1 MRSTSNSTRNVHP
14 TTHFRP
20 FSTALPRVLVPAEPA
35 IAAPWLVFAAMA
47 SSHASGRSC
56 QFVRVVK
63 PRGPKP
69 KRRGY
74 SATRERRQ
82 TTDHEHAEPS
92 VLREHRVS
100 DVTLPTTP
108 CSTHSE
114 SHRRRP
120 RQERETSGTD
130 NVRQPYTGLAAV
142 EHIIEDIVDYDVAT
156 KLFEHYFV
164 QPNTASPFVL
174 TPVIRQQSVLD
185 PQNPRTTSPALTL
198 TILWMCSLTAQ
209 TPTLFMPHQRRAVQ
223 QRLGNLAQAHVDEYI
238 RQRTNG
244 ARSIDRSPSASVTAA
259 REPSSQ
265 RAQQPEER
273 EGIDDFLA
281 LLLLTIFRT
290 SEDSKHDCPRMW
302 QEVVEDAR
310 KLELHLLDEAALN
323 AASPDLFPSQG
334 NLTIRDLEAKEECR
348 RTFWMLFALDRHW
361 ALCYNKMPLILEQDC
376 QVYNP
381 LPDAVWQDDYLPSD
395 TLLHRRHPGPNCRIH
410 GRGLFE
416 WFLPLMTVLGDI
428 IWLHHQRM
436 HPRMSLLINN
446 GETSRID
453 EALAKLE
460 ADILDVP
467 WHRGQ
472 RLPQD
477 ADASTSAIQLYCQF
491 LIHVLYILLHG
502 RWDALDMLVPP
513 SAAEAPVAAVSID
526 DPCQMAL
533 SDWVTSDHFSTC
545 GSHAIAAAETISQ
558 ILNVDPELAYMPYLF
573 GIYLLQGSFILLFF
587 ASRMPEVGERPNES
601 VGHACETII
610 RAHEI
615 CFATLNVDYQRN
627 FRKVMRGVLHDARQ
641 GLGYAQLLLHDANGN
656 VNAMD
661 ASPRS
666 ATEMQNESPATHR
679 NSARLQGNYEH
690 LISVL
695 SVYRWTKGYSGLAV

>member
-1 MRSTSNSTRNVHP
+1 M
-14 TTHFRP
+14 
-20 FSTALPRVLVPAEPA
+20 
-35 IAAPWLVFAAMA
+35 
-47 SSHASGRSC
+47 
-56 QFVRVVK
+56 
-63 PRGPKP
+63 
-69 KRRGY
+69 
-74 SATRERRQ
+74 
-82 TTDHEHAEPS
+82 
-92 VLREHRVS
+92 S
-100 DVTLPTTP
+100 DVHFPTTP
-108 CSTHSE
+108 CSTHSDPQQ
-114 SHRRRP
+114 RRVRHEQDP
-120 RQERETSGTD
+120 TGTD
-130 NVRQPYTGLAAV
+130 HSRQPDTGLAAI
-142 EHIIEDIVDYDVAT
+142 EHIIEDIIERDVAT

-164 QPNTASPFVL
+164 QPNTSLFTSASPFVL

-185 PQNPRTTSPALTL
+185 SQNPRTTSPALTL
-198 TILWMCSLTAQ
+198 TILWICSLTAQ
-209 TPTLFMPHQRRAVQ
+209 IPTLFMPHQRRAVQ
-223 QRLGNLAQAHVDEYI
+223 QGLGNLAQAHVDEYI
-238 RQRTNG
+238 RQRAIG
-244 ARSIDRSPSASVTAA
+244 AKSVDGRPSGSLSTA
-259 REPSSQ
+259 RTSSSQ
-265 RAQQPEER
+265 KAQQPEDR
-273 EGIDDFLA
+273 DSIDDFLA

-290 SEDSKHDCPRMW
+290 SEDSKHDCPP
-302 QEVVEDAR
+302 
-310 KLELHLLDEAALN
+310 ALN

-334 NLTIRDLEAKEECR
+334 NLTMRDLEAREERR

-376 QVYNP
+376 KVYDP
-381 LPDAVWQDDYLPSD
+381 LPDAIWHDDYLSAD
-395 TLLHRRHPGPNCRIH
+395 ALLHRRHPGPNSRIH

-453 EALAKLE
+453 EVLAKLE
-460 ADILDVP
+460 ADINDAQ

-472 RLPQD
+472 RSSHD
-477 ADASTSAIQLYCQF
+477 ADVAITGGYGRAPATAIQLYCRF

-502 RWDALDMLVPP
+502 RWDAPDMLVPP

-533 SDWVTSDHFSTC
+533 SDWITSDHFSTC

-587 ASRMPEVGERPNES
+587 AFRMPEVGGSPNES
-601 VGHACETII
+601 VGQACETII

-641 GLGYAQLLLHDANGN
+641 GLGYAQLLNAA
-656 VNAMD
+656 NAMET
-661 ASPRS
+661 SPQSETQSVTS
-666 ATEMQNESPATHR
+666 ATNR

>member
-1 MRSTSNSTRNVHP
+1 MTLS
-14 TTHFRP
+14 
-20 FSTALPRVLVPAEPA
+20 
-35 IAAPWLVFAAMA
+35 
-47 SSHASGRSC
+47 ASGRPC

-63 PRGPKP
+63 PRGPTP
-69 KRRGY
+69 KRQDH
-74 SATRERRQ
+74 SAARERGRPVDDERPEP
-82 TTDHEHAEPS
+82 TALRDHRISDAHFPS
-92 VLREHRVS
+92 
-100 DVTLPTTP
+100 TP

-114 SHRRRP
+114 SQQRRARHE
-120 RQERETSGTD
+120 QETTGAD
-130 NVRQPYTGLAAV
+130 HPRQPYTGLAAI
-142 EHIIEDIVDYDVAT
+142 EHIIEDIVDRDVAT

-164 QPNTASPFVL
+164 QPNTSLFTSASQFVL

-185 PQNPRTTSPALTL
+185 SQNPRTTSPALTL
-198 TILWMCSLTAQ
+198 TILWICSLTAQ
-209 TPTLFMPHQRRAVQ
+209 IPTLFMPHQRRAVQ
-223 QRLGNLAQAHVDEYI
+223 QGLGNLAQAHVDGYI
-238 RQRTNG
+238 RQRAIG
-244 ARSIDRSPSASVTAA
+244 AKSVDGRPSGSVSTA
-259 REPSSQ
+259 RTSSSQ
-265 RAQQPEER
+265 RAQQPEDR
-273 EGIDDFLA
+273 DSMDHFLA

-302 QEVVEDAR
+302 QQVVEDAR
-310 KLELHLLDEAALN
+310 ELELHLLDEAELN
-323 AASPDLFPSQG
+323 AASPDPFPSQG
-334 NLTIRDLEAKEECR
+334 ALTMRDLEAKEERR
-348 RTFWMLFALDRHW
+348 RTFWMLFALHRHW

-376 QVYNP
+376 KVYDP
-381 LPDAVWQDDYLPSD
+381 LPDAVWHVDYLSAD
-395 TLLHRRHPGPNCRIH
+395 ALLHRGHPGPNSRIH

-436 HPRMSLLINN
+436 QPRMSLLVNN
-446 GETSRID
+446 DETSRID
-453 EALAKLE
+453 EVLAKLE
-460 ADILDVP
+460 ADIHDVQ
-467 WHRGQ
+467 WHRRQ
-472 RLPQD
+472 RSPHD
-477 ADASTSAIQLYCQF
+477 PDVSITGGYRTAPATAIQLYCRF

-533 SDWVTSDHFSTC
+533 SDWITSDHFSTC

-558 ILNVDPELAYMPYLF
+558 ILNVDPELANMPYLF

-587 ASRMPEVGERPNES
+587 AFRMPEAGGSPNES
-601 VGHACETII
+601 VGQAC
-610 RAHEI
+610 EI

-641 GLGYAQLLLHDANGN
+641 GLGYAQLLNAA
-656 VNAMD
+656 NAMET
-661 ASPRS
+661 SPQS
-666 ATEMQNESPATHR
+666 AETPSVSSVTNR

>member
-1 MRSTSNSTRNVHP
+1 
-14 TTHFRP
+14 
-20 FSTALPRVLVPAEPA
+20 
-35 IAAPWLVFAAMA
+35 
-47 SSHASGRSC
+47 
-56 QFVRVVK
+56 
-63 PRGPKP
+63 
-69 KRRGY
+69 
-74 SATRERRQ
+74 
-82 TTDHEHAEPS
+82 
-92 VLREHRVS
+92 
-100 DVTLPTTP
+100 
-108 CSTHSE
+108 
-114 SHRRRP
+114 
-120 RQERETSGTD
+120 
-130 NVRQPYTGLAAV
+130 YTGLAAI
-142 EHIIEDIVDYDVAT
+142 EHIIEDIVDYNVAT

-164 QPNTASPFVL
+164 QPNTSLFTSASPFVL

-198 TILWMCSLTAQ
+198 TILWICSLTAQ

-223 QRLGNLAQAHVDEYI
+223 QRLGNLAQTHVDEYI
-238 RQRTNG
+238 RQRTSG
-244 ARSIDRSPSASVTAA
+244 ASFNDRGPVGPAAAA
-259 REPSSQ
+259 RTPSSH
-265 RAQQPEER
+265 RAQQSEGR

-302 QEVVEDAR
+302 QQVVEDAR

-334 NLTIRDLEAKEECR
+334 SLTIRDLEAKEERR

-376 QVYNP
+376 KVYNP
-381 LPDAVWQDDYLPSD
+381 LPDAVWHDDYLPGD
-395 TLLHRRHPGPNCRIH
+395 ALLHRRHPGPTCRIH

-416 WFLPLMTVLGDI
+416 WFLPPMTVLGDI

-453 EALAKLE
+453 DALAKLE
-460 ADILDVP
+460 ADILDVS

-472 RLPQD
+472 QSPED
-477 ADASTSAIQLYCQF
+477 ADASTTNVGYRTTPTTAIQLYCQF

-502 RWDALDMLVPP
+502 RWDALDML
-513 SAAEAPVAAVSID
+513 
-526 DPCQMAL
+526 MAL
-533 SDWVTSDHFSTC
+533 SDWITSDHFSTC
-545 GSHAIAAAETISQ
+545 GSHAIAAADTISQ

-587 ASRMPEVGERPNES
+587 AFRMPEVGERPNES
-601 VGHACETII
+601 VGQACETII

-627 FRKVMRGVLHDARQ
+627 FRKVMRGMLHDARQ
-641 GLGYAQLLLHDANGN
+641 GLGYAQ
-656 VNAMD
+656 
-661 ASPRS
+661 
-666 ATEMQNESPATHR
+666 
-679 NSARLQGNYEH
+679 LQGNYEH

-695 SVYRWTKGYSGLAV
+695 SVYRWTKGYSGVAV